1 MLKKIVCL
9 VMSALMLTGTT
20 TLAFEKQELP
30 VGYYNILYSNRY
42 MFFATDGGSFIR
54 HLQLPRGTT
63 VSLDE
68 YVPTKVGYVFDG
80 WYLNPKAEGEKVSE
94 IKLDENTVVW
104 ARWKPEGNVSVQS
117 SEQGVISREVVGN
130 TVVIETQTATLAAP
144 VTDLW
149 LAQNARLNE
158 LMKLYDQ
165 KFNK

>member
-1 MLKKIVCL
+1 MLKKVICL

-20 TLAFEKQELP
+20 SLAYEERKLP
-30 VGYYNILYSNRY
+30 FGYYNILYSNRY

-63 VSLDE
+63 VSLDV
-68 YVPTKVGYVFDG
+68 YVPTKTGYVFDG
-80 WYLNPKAEGEKVSE
+80 WYLNPKAEGERVRE
-94 IKLDENTVVW
+94 ITLDENTVVW
-104 ARWKPEGNVSVQS
+104 ARWESEDNVSLQS
-117 SEQGVISREVVGN
+117 IEDNIISREVVGN

-149 LAQNARLNE
+149 LEQNARLE
-158 LMKLYDQ
+158 SLMKLHNE